1 MKAITFA
8 ILPVMLLLSPACL
21 IVDHENPY
29 CVGDLCG
36 ADLGDIAFCWSF
48 EQWDGSATDSCYDAE
63 ISRMDVYIYDAWGDL
78 EFRAED
84 RSCEDMCP
92 LIDNFYPGTYELQL
106 TAICR
111 TGMITHEGYW
121 EMEVYEDF
129 NDYGVLTLP
138 YLGDC
143 L

>member
-8 ILPVMLLLSPACL
+8 ILPVMLLLSPACIL
-21 IVDHENPY
+21 VDDGHH

-36 ADLGDIAFCWSF
+36 ADLGDIEFYWSF
-48 EQWDGSATDSCYDAE
+48 EMWDGRVTDSCYDAE

-84 RSCEDMCP
+84 RSCEDKGAI
-92 LIDNFYPGTYELQL
+92 IDNFYPGTYELQL
-106 TAICR
+106 IAICR
-111 TGMITHEGYW
+111 NGLITHEGFW
-121 EMEVYEDF
+121 EIEVYEDV
-129 NDYGVLTLP
+129 NDFGVLTLP